1 MQINKSEYPALYY
14 HSLKAHLKHMSMLL
28 NKQEH
33 LLLFLFSINRSGK
46 VILNWQS
53 YRYSVVLSLKAQTNN
68 L

>member
-46 VILNWQS
+46 VILN
-53 YRYSVVLSLKAQTNN
+53 
-68 L
+68 